1 MVIKGLKVKI
11 PPIKPMT
18 WKQKVYDKGVATEAR
33 KKTFLTAKAG
43 HMGEDSIDTSG
54 TEITICSSCMV

>member
-1 MVIKGLKVKI
+1 MPFKVVIKGLKVKI

-43 HMGEDSIDTSG
+43 HMGEAVLTQ
-54 TEITICSSCMV
+54 VVLR